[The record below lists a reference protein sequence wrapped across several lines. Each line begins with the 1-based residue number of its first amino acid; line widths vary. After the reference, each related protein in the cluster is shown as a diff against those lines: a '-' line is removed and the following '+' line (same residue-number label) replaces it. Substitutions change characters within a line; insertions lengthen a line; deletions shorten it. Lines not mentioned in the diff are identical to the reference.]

1 MGRQDLLEHM
11 HTKHQLC
18 GICTLDWWTGDI
30 WLVERYAAWKLVV
43 SSFFLRKHLCF
54 SWFFFHFPSLHNLR
68 RGDDTDDV
76 GWLFLWS
83 ARKTEK
89 SWTLL
94 FWLRFTVGEHP
105 WNPNWWPIG
114 FLHQSHQLYH
124 MTIPEFT
131 NWMIFEWYTTI
142 GYSGLQQDNT

>member
-1 MGRQDLLEHM
+1 MGRKDLLEHM

-18 GICTLDWWTGDI
+18 GICTLDWWPWWYVISG
-30 WLVERYAAWKLVV
+30 WLKDMLVGTFK
-43 SSFFLRKHLCF
+43 FFF
-54 SWFFFHFPSLHNLR
+54 SKTPMFFHVFFHFPSLHNLH

-76 GWLFLWS
+76 GSLFLWS

-114 FLHQSHQLYH
+114 FLHQLYH

-142 GYSGLQQDNT
+142 GYSWLQQDNT